1 MSADMSKL
9 LQSASEIFLQLAAAY
24 EQDKE
29 ENELKFNVKLS
40 ELRAEQS
47 CRLDQIESRV
57 DKAEEVA
64 AENREALKA
73 TLEAILSKL

>member
-1 MSADMSKL
+1 MSKL